1 MLRWGNFVAPP
12 IAAVRDA
19 LWSGHVPA
27 TGDVIY
33 LAVAAVVSLTLGS
46 IVFSRID
53 DRLAIE
59 L

>member
-1 MLRWGNFVAPP
+1 M
-12 IAAVRDA
+12 RDA
-19 LWSGHVPA
+19 LWSGRVPA

-33 LAVAAVVSLTLGS
+33 LAVAAVVSLALGS
-46 IVFSRID
+46 FVFSRID